1 MHSPV
6 PSDPFT
12 SAIDVLVKSHSL
24 IIARKKYDTSS
35 PVSIQRENFTF
46 DCIYSMHS
54 VAFFSPFPLET
65 LNELSTFLLF
75 SPEFTEFDGR
85 CCMI

>member
-24 IIARKKYDTSS
+24 IIACKKYNTSS
-35 PVSIQRENFTF
+35 PVAIQRENFTF
-46 DCIYSMHS
+46 D
-54 VAFFSPFPLET
+54 
-65 LNELSTFLLF
+65 
-75 SPEFTEFDGR
+75 
-85 CCMI
+85 

>member
-6 PSDPFT
+6 SSDPFT

-24 IIARKKYDTSS
+24 IIARKKYYTSS

-46 DCIYSMHS
+46 D
-54 VAFFSPFPLET
+54 
-65 LNELSTFLLF
+65 
-75 SPEFTEFDGR
+75 
-85 CCMI
+85 